1 MEKEIELE
9 NFYYAVINNKSSF
22 LFLPLLYNSRYF
34 GLLQYYNNNFIKI
47 IEKIENRDINYNE
60 IEKIIL
66 KDYNDLKIIINLL
79 TKIFV
84 WKMKLNWKIFIMLL

>member
-9 NFYYAVINNKSSF
+9 NFDYAIINNKGSF

-66 KDYNDLKIIINLL
+66 KDYND
-79 TKIFV
+79 
-84 WKMKLNWKIFIMLL
+84 